1 MMEEDWNDT
10 FYDLFREAVGRYH
23 EGHRNVDGFFTDQE
37 IIFLSS
43 IGCRTRELFD
53 FVETYARTGEPSPTT
68 VLLMAAARRDFFLT
82 VQHGQFYQGKPV
94 IGYDLPG
101 FGDELCG
108 LPYLPRLIA
117 KARAKLV
124 GSMGDDIIY
133 CCENDRRFF
142 RDHGNIHPADFL
154 RVVWAAGDSDPK
166 VYDYVR
172 QRTLS
177 VSSAVPD
184 NEQTLKME
192 MPGMG

>member
-117 KARAKLV
+117 KARA
-124 GSMGDDIIY
+124 
-133 CCENDRRFF
+133 
-142 RDHGNIHPADFL
+142 HGNIHPADFL

-184 NEQTLKME
+184 NEQT
-192 MPGMG
+192 

>member
-1 MMEEDWNDT
+1 MEEDWNDT

-172 QRTLS
+172 QRPLS
-177 VSSAVPD
+177 VSSAGPD
-184 NEQTLKME
+184 NEQMSKME

>member
-1 MMEEDWNDT
+1 MEEDWNDT

-82 VQHGQFYQGKPV
+82 VQYGQFYQGKPV

-117 KARAKLV
+117 KARAKPFLP
-124 GSMGDDIIY
+124 GSRKY
-133 CCENDRRFF
+133 SSRRL
-142 RDHGNIHPADFL
+142 PAGGL
-154 RVVWAAGDSDPK
+154 GSR
-166 VYDYVR
+166 R
-172 QRTLS
+172 QRPEGVRLRTPAHLECFLCCS
-177 VSSAVPD
+177 
-184 NEQTLKME
+184 
-192 MPGMG
+192 G

>member
-1 MMEEDWNDT
+1 MEEDWNDT

-133 CCENDRRFF
+133 CLSL
-142 RDHGNIHPADFL
+142 IHI
-154 RVVWAAGDSDPK
+154 
-166 VYDYVR
+166 
-172 QRTLS
+172 
-177 VSSAVPD
+177 
-184 NEQTLKME
+184 
-192 MPGMG
+192 

>member
-108 LPYLPRLIA
+108 LPYL
-117 KARAKLV
+117 
-124 GSMGDDIIY
+124 
-133 CCENDRRFF
+133 RRGPSSSVPWGMTSFT
-142 RDHGNIHPADFL
+142 A
-154 RVVWAAGDSDPK
+154 
-166 VYDYVR
+166 VR
-172 QRTLS
+172 MTA
-177 VSSAVPD
+177 VSSG
-184 NEQTLKME
+184 TME
-192 MPGMG
+192 TFIPPTFCG

>member
-1 MMEEDWNDT
+1 MEEDWNDT

-53 FVETYARTGEPSPTT
+53 FVETYARTGRSGRSPGVPPPSAEPWWGK
-68 VLLMAAARRDFFLT
+68 VLPY
-82 VQHGQFYQGKPV
+82 GQFYQGKPV

-184 NEQTLKME
+184 NEQM
-192 MPGMG
+192 

>member
-1 MMEEDWNDT
+1 
-10 FYDLFREAVGRYH
+10 
-23 EGHRNVDGFFTDQE
+23 
-37 IIFLSS
+37 
-43 IGCRTRELFD
+43 
-53 FVETYARTGEPSPTT
+53 
-68 VLLMAAARRDFFLT
+68 MAAARRDFFLT
-82 VQHGQFYQGKPV
+82 IQHGQFYQGKPV

-101 FGDELCG
+101 FGDELSG

-117 KARAKLV
+117 KARAKLA

-142 RDHGNIHPADFL
+142 REHGNIHPADFL

-177 VSSAVPD
+177 STAKPVD
-184 NEQTLKME
+184 GE
-192 MPGMG
+192 

>member
-1 MMEEDWNDT
+1 MMEEDWNDA

-68 VLLMAAARRDFFLT
+68 
-82 VQHGQFYQGKPV
+82 
-94 IGYDLPG
+94 
-101 FGDELCG
+101 
-108 LPYLPRLIA
+108 
-117 KARAKLV
+117 
-124 GSMGDDIIY
+124 MGDDIIY

-184 NEQTLKME
+184 NEQT
-192 MPGMG
+192 

>member
-1 MMEEDWNDT
+1 MEEDWNDT

-37 IIFLSS
+37 ILFLSS
-43 IGCRTRELFD
+43 IGCRTREVFD

-101 FGDELCG
+101 FGDELSG

-124 GSMGDDIIY
+124 GSMGNDVIY

-154 RVVWAAGDSDPK
+154 RVVWAAGDSDAK

-172 QRTLS
+172 QCTLN
-177 VSSAVPD
+177 VSSSVPE
-184 NEQTLKME
+184 NEQA
-192 MPGMG
+192 

>member
-1 MMEEDWNDT
+1 MEEDWNDT

-154 RVVWAAGDSDPK
+154 RGGLGSR
-166 VYDYVR
+166 R
-172 QRTLS
+172 QRPEGVRLRTPAHLECFLCCS
-177 VSSAVPD
+177 
-184 NEQTLKME
+184 
-192 MPGMG
+192 G

>member
-1 MMEEDWNDT
+1 MAEDWNDT

-53 FVETYARTGEPSPTT
+53 FVELYARTGEPSPTT

-82 VQHGQFYQGKPV
+82 IQHGQFYQGKPV

-101 FGDELCG
+101 FGDELSG

-117 KARAKLV
+117 KRGPSWPAPWGMTSSTAVRTTAASSGNTATSIPLTSCEWSGPRETVTPRCTITCASAR
-124 GSMGDDIIY
+124 
-133 CCENDRRFF
+133 
-142 RDHGNIHPADFL
+142 
-154 RVVWAAGDSDPK
+154 
-166 VYDYVR
+166 
-172 QRTLS
+172 
-177 VSSAVPD
+177 
-184 NEQTLKME
+184 
-192 MPGMG
+192 